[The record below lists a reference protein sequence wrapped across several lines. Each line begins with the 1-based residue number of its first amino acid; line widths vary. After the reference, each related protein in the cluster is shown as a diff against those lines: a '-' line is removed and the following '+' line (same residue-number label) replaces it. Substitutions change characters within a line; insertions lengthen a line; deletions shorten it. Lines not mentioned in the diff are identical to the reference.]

1 MDIYQLWTTYN
12 KQWSRYEILFFG
24 LVLTVV
30 CIGMAVCVY
39 RKKLR
44 IIQALAVVALVVFLG
59 IVFGS
64 TVFTRIG
71 TVRQYE
77 LLPFWSWREVICNHD
92 RELLKEN
99 LLNFILLLPAGILLP
114 LIANHKIKWYQA
126 LLIGILM
133 SATIELSQLIFM
145 RGLFE
150 WDDMIHNGL
159 GCMAG
164 CLFTNIFVKSRVKH

>member
-1 MDIYQLWTTYN
+1 MYWN
-12 KQWSRYEILFFG
+12 G
-24 LVLTVV
+24 CV
-30 CIGMAVCVY
+30 CIQKEAAY
-39 RKKLR
+39 HS
-44 IIQALAVVALVVFLG
+44 G
-59 IVFGS
+59 IGS
-64 TVFTRIG
+64 RGIG
-71 TVRQYE
+71 GVSRNCIWLDGIYPDWNGRQYE

-159 GCMAG
+159 GYMAG
-164 CLFTNIFVKSRVKH
+164 CLFTNFFVKNRVKH